1 MIITSFKQNTVEWL
15 QFRIGKITA
24 SRVCDVMNF
33 RKDGKPGADRLR
45 YLSELVAERLTG
57 RAADHYVTPAMERG
71 TDEEPFA
78 RAAYEVSTGVDVEQV
93 GAAVHPFM
101 EFFSA
106 SPDGLVGTDGM
117 VEFKNPTTIKHVDW
131 IRADIVPAEHEAQ
144 MYAGMACAERAWCD
158 FVSFD
163 SRLPAGLRVFTK
175 RLMRDEARIAE
186 IQVAVCQFND
196 EVNEIID
203 QLHQLREFFE
213 ASDPPSKPQPAFE
226 GDMGISDEDIQS
238 VYPSWHSGTE

>member
-1 MIITSFKQNTVEWL
+1 MIITSFPQNTVEWL
-15 QFRIGKITA
+15 EFRIGKITA
-24 SRVCDVMNF
+24 SRVGDVMNF
-33 RKDGKPGADRLR
+33 RKDGKRGADRLR

-78 RAAYEVSTGVDVEQV
+78 RAAYEVATGVDVEQV
-93 GAAVHPFM
+93 GAVVHPTM
-101 EFFSA
+101 DYFSA
-106 SPDGLVGTDGM
+106 SPDGLVGTGGM
-117 VEFKNPTTIKHVDW
+117 VEFKNPTTIKHLDW

-144 MYAGMACAERAWCD
+144 MLAGMACAERAWCD

-175 RLMRDEARIAE
+175 RLMRDEDRIAE

-196 EVNEIID
+196 EIID
-203 QLHQLREFFE
+203 QLHQLREFSE

-226 GDMGISDEDIQS
+226 GDMGITDEDIQS
-238 VYPSWHSGTE
+238 VYPSWQRGTE